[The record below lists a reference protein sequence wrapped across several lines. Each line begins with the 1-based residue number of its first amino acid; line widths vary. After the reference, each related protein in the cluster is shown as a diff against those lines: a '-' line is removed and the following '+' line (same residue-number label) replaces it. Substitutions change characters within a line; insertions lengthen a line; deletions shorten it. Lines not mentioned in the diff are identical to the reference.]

1 MKKFSKGFTLTEL
14 TISLT
19 ISLIVMGIVSS
30 IIAISKNN
38 MVITTKF
45 SSKSNEIYSV
55 EKFINNWFYNYCNED
70 YVLVMPEE
78 ILGDV
83 VDENGD
89 IVEAY
94 INNAQHELRFALK
107 PQKDNDGNYILG
119 NNTIIYRTLVF
130 NPISDEKQLICEYP
144 GGTQTMDIKQ
154 AKDIIF
160 TKSGNLVKV
169 TLIYE
174 DDITY
179 TILLN
184 NTFYKN

>member
-19 ISLIVMGIVSS
+19 VSLIVMGIVSS

-55 EKFINNWFYNYCNED
+55 EKFINNWFYSYSNED

-78 ILGDV
+78 NLGDV

-89 IVEAY
+89 TVKAY
-94 INNAQHELRFALK
+94 RNNAQHELKFALK

-119 NNTIIYRTLVF
+119 STPIIYRTLVF
-130 NPISDEKQLICEYP
+130 NPVSDQRQLICEYP
-144 GGTQTMDIKQ
+144 SGTQTMDIKQ

-160 TKSGNLVKV
+160 TKNKSLVKV
-169 TLIYE
+169 TLVYE

-184 NTFYKN
+184 NTFYNN